1 MLNLC
6 CYLYCASYLWFYFF
20 LNILRP
26 PRSNR
31 LTHSFPTRRSSDLV
45 ERRAVDEQ
53 AIFGRVDPA
62 IARIGPRRG
71 LGHGETGIE
80 MQFARPAIVIETIGA
95 VDILLHLDD
104 GPPRPQ
110 RVDRPRPV
118 IDELIGMC
126 RPPVAQI
133 DHRSVERGAVE
144 CLARRGG
151 AQPHP
156 TLGAGGGAWAR
167 AGPGWGGR
175 GRGRAG

>member
-104 GPPRPQ
+104 GQPRAD
-110 RVDRPRPV
+110 RVDRHRLV
-118 IDELIGMC
+118 IDEIIGMC
-126 RPPVAQI
+126 RAPVDPSA
-133 DHRSVERGAVE
+133 
-144 CLARRGG
+144 AR
-151 AQPHP
+151 PFD
-156 TLGAGGGAWAR
+156 TGAG
-167 AGPGWGGR
+167 
-175 GRGRAG
+175 

>member
-45 ERRAVDEQ
+45 EMRAVDEQ

-80 MQFARPAIVIETIGA
+80 MQFARPAIVIERSEEHTSELQSLMRISYAVFCLKTKTQSNNRQLNNTKTLHVNMRYEDKTI
-95 VDILLHLDD
+95 H
-104 GPPRPQ
+104 
-110 RVDRPRPV
+110 
-118 IDELIGMC
+118 
-126 RPPVAQI
+126 
-133 DHRSVERGAVE
+133 S
-144 CLARRGG
+144 
-151 AQPHP
+151 
-156 TLGAGGGAWAR
+156 
-167 AGPGWGGR
+167 
-175 GRGRAG
+175 